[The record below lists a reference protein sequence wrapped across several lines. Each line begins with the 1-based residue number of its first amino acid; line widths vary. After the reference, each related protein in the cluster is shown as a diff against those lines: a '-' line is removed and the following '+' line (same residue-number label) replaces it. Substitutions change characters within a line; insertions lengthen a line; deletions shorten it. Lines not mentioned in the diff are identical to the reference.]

1 MARGLRHTPEGGA
14 LFDVTCRTVQ
24 SRFLLRPCP
33 LLNEIILGALA
44 RAKRRYGVEIS
55 AFIFLSNHLHILAW
69 ASDSEQLARFMG
81 YFLSKLAREVSRLTG
96 WRDKVFARRYQAI
109 PISEEEAAQVER
121 LVYILS
127 NGCKEDLVARPQDWP
142 GIHCVNALL
151 TGQRLEG
158 TWFDRT
164 QEFAA
169 RNRGESFGLRKYA
182 LPEILDLDPLPCWR
196 HLSKEQYR
204 SRMAGLVE
212 KITTETAARHK
223 AAGSQALGPD
233 KILAQ
238 HPFGQPVKT
247 KRSCAPRVHAFSRE
261 VRKAMG
267 EAYAWFV
274 AAFRE
279 AAEKLRRGDRMAR
292 FPEGSFPPGLPFV
305 RGGLSAAGSAA

>member
-1 MARGLRHTPEGGA
+1 MARRLRHTPEGGA

-24 SRFLLRPCP
+24 SRFLLRPSP
-33 LLNEIILGALA
+33 LLNEIILGALT
-44 RAKRRYGVEIS
+44 RAKRRYGVELS

-69 ASDSEQLARFMG
+69 ATDSEQLARFMG

-121 LVYILS
+121 LLYILS
-127 NGCKEDLVARPQDWP
+127 NGCKEDLVERPQDWP
-142 GIHCVNALL
+142 GVHCINALL
-151 TGQRLEG
+151 TGQPLEG

-169 RNRGESFGLRKYA
+169 RNRGESFGPRKYA
-182 LPEILDLDPLPCWR
+182 MPEVLELDPLPCWR
-196 HLSKEQYR
+196 HLSEKQYQ

-212 KITTETAARHK
+212 KITVEAAARRK
-223 AAGSQALGPD
+223 ETGSQPLGPAA
-233 KILAQ
+233 ILAQ

-247 KRSCAPRVHAFSRE
+247 KRSFAPRVHAFRRE
-261 VRKAMG
+261 IRKAMV

-274 AAFRE
+274 AAFRD
-279 AAEKLRRGDRMAR
+279 AAEKLRSGDRMAR

-305 RGGLSAAGSAA
+305 RGCLPGVGSAA

>member
-1 MARGLRHTPEGGA
+1 MARRLRHTPEGGA
-14 LFDVTCRTVQ
+14 LFEVTCRTVQ

-44 RAKRRYGVEIS
+44 RAKRRYGVELS

-69 ASDSEQLARFMG
+69 TKDSEQLARFMG

-109 PISEEEAAQVER
+109 PISDEEAAQVER
-121 LVYILS
+121 LLYILA
-127 NGCKEDLVARPQDWP
+127 NGCKENLVARPQDWP
-142 GIHCVNALL
+142 GVHCVEALL
-151 TGQRLEG
+151 SGEPLKG

-169 RNRGESFGLRKYA
+169 RNRGESFGPRRYA
-182 LPEILDLDPLPCWR
+182 YEEILELDPLPCWR
-196 HLSKEQYR
+196 HLSPEQYR

-212 KITTETAARHK
+212 TITAETELRRKET
-223 AAGSQALGPD
+223 GIQPLGPEA
-233 KILAQ
+233 ILEQ

-247 KRSCAPRVHAFSRE
+247 KRSFAPRAHAFSRE
-261 VRKAMG
+261 IRKVMYR
-267 EAYAWFV
+267 AYAEFV

-279 AAEKLRRGDRMAR
+279 AAEKLRGGDRLAR
-292 FPEGSFPPGLPFV
+292 SPEGSFPPGLPFV
-305 RGGLSAAGSAA
+305 RGGLPSACPAA

>member
-1 MARGLRHTPEGGA
+1 MARRLRHTPERGS
-14 LFDVTCRTVQ
+14 LFEITCRTVQ

-44 RAKRRYGVEIS
+44 RAKRRYGVELS
-55 AFIFLSNHLHILAW
+55 AFVFLANHLHILAW
-69 ASDSEQLARFMG
+69 TTDSEQLARFMG

-109 PISEEEAAQVER
+109 PISAEEAAQVER
-121 LVYILS
+121 LLYILS
-127 NGCKEDLVARPQDWP
+127 NGCKENLVARPQDWP
-142 GIHCVNALL
+142 GVHCVDALL
-151 TGQRLEG
+151 TGEPLKG

-182 LPEILDLDPLPCWR
+182 FDEILALDPLPCWR
-196 HLSKEQYR
+196 HLSPEQYR

-212 KITTETAARHK
+212 KITVESEVRRRKT
-223 AAGSQALGPD
+223 GIQPLGPD
-233 KILAQ
+233 KIVAQ
-238 HPFGQPVKT
+238 NPFGQPVKT
-247 KRSCAPRVHAFSRE
+247 KRSFAPRAHAYSRE
-261 VRKAMG
+261 IRKAMYR
-267 EAYAWFV
+267 AYAGFV

-279 AAEKLRRGDRMAR
+279 AAEKLRGGDRMVR
-292 FPEGSFPPGLPFV
+292 FPDGSFPPGLPFV

>member
-1 MARGLRHTPEGGA
+1 MARRLRHTPEGGA

-69 ASDSEQLARFMG
+69 ATDSEQLARFMG

-142 GIHCVNALL
+142 GVHCVNALL
-151 TGQRLEG
+151 TGKPLEG

-169 RNRGESFGLRKYA
+169 RNRGESFGPRKYA
-182 LPEILDLDPLPCWR
+182 MPEILELDPLPCWR

-212 KITTETAARHK
+212 KITVETADH
-223 AAGSQALGPD
+223 LT
-233 KILAQ
+233 ILANMTGK
-238 HPFGQPVKT
+238 PCSESG
-247 KRSCAPRVHAFSRE
+247 
-261 VRKAMG
+261 
-267 EAYAWFV
+267 FV
-274 AAFRE
+274 AGRERPSALPGSSDRPQSGHFRHSGRV
-279 AAEKLRRGDRMAR
+279 KLENRLAH
-292 FPEGSFPPGLPFV
+292 L
-305 RGGLSAAGSAA
+305 